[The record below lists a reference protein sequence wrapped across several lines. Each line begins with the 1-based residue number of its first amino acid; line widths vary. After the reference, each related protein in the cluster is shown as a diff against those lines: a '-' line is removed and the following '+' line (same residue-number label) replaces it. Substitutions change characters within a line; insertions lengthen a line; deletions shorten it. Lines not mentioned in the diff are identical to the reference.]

1 MEWDMRKVTDEELQ
15 EIHQLRNSIAEI
27 VSTIGEL
34 SLEKFMTETKLLEIQ
49 SGIRDE
55 ESKFLEFQQNE
66 RVLFDKL
73 QEKYN
78 TGNINIETGE
88 IVE

>member
-1 MEWDMRKVTDEELQ
+1 MKKVTDEELQ
-15 EIHQLRNSIAEI
+15 EIHGLRNTIAEI
-27 VSTIGEL
+27 VSSIGEL
-34 SLEKFMTETKLLEIQ
+34 TLEKFMTETKLSEIHD
-49 SGIRDE
+49 GIKKE
-55 ESKFLEFQQNE
+55 ESKFLEFQKKE

-73 QEKYN
+73 QQKYN